1 MQIAAVTL
9 IMLTLNSAQ
18 HSAMPQGMTHEE
30 HLRQLAKEAEVK
42 RRGAA
47 AMGFDQDATTH
58 HFLLTDA
65 GGVIQV
71 EARRSDDEASREAI
85 RAHLR
90 TIAAEFRR
98 GVFDAPFETHGEV
111 PPGVEAMKAQKAAIR
126 YRYEDY
132 GSGGRVHIVGRTKA
146 ASNAIHEFLRY
157 QIREHRTGDPG

>member
-1 MQIAAVTL
+1 MQFATVTVM
-9 IMLTLNSAQ
+9 MLAMNVGQ
-18 HSAMPQGMTHEE
+18 HSAMPAGMSHEE
-30 HLRQLAKEAEVK
+30 HLRQLAKETEVK
-42 RRGAA
+42 TRGAA
-47 AMGFDQDATTH
+47 VMGFDQDATTH

-71 EARRSDDEASREAI
+71 EANRPDDQASREAI

-90 TIAAEFRR
+90 KIAEEFGR
-98 GVFDAPFETHGEV
+98 GVFDAPLGTHGEV
-111 PPGVEAMKAQKAAIR
+111 PHGVETMKAQKDAIG

-132 GSGGRVHIVGRTKA
+132 GNGGRVHIVGRTTA